1 MKKSL
6 EVIFT
11 EGEPNMTGGDFA
23 TSVELVGESDFVT
36 LTFGGRDGSSD
47 KAISIDDLRS
57 IFERIGRDA

>member
-1 MKKSL
+1 MKKTL

-47 KAISIDDLRS
+47 KAISIDDFRS